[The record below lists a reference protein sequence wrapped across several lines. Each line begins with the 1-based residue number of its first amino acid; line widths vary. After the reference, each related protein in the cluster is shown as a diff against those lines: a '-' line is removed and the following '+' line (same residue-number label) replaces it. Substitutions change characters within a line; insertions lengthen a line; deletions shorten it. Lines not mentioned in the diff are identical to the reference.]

1 MSKGPTKAQQALTE
15 AREWVEASKEE
26 VKEREAA
33 LVEAQGQLVMHETI
47 YAILEKTLTRQSSAK
62 STTKKS
68 SKKSSKGGSKSA
80 RAQSLSG
87 VIQRTPKSKA
97 DDDNDDDGDGKGMG
111 GPLCQTC
118 GNFRQYQDHFKPSPN
133 YHEFDAGK
141 SSTSAAQPARGKSS
155 TNGGA
160 GSEADLGGERLDA
173 IRAASGE

>member
-1 MSKGPTKAQQALTE
+1 MNVKLITKALHILSLLSEEDVATVMNLRALSE
-15 AREWVEASKEE
+15 D
-26 VKEREAA
+26 ERE
-33 LVEAQGQLVMHETI
+33 LLITV
-47 YAILEKTLTRQSSAK
+47 LEPQKA
-62 STTKKS
+62 TTKRAG
-68 SKKSSKGGSKSA
+68 KKGSKGGSSKSP

-87 VIQRTPKSKA
+87 AIQRTPKSKV
-97 DDDNDDDGDGKGMG
+97 DDDDGDDDSDGKGMS
-111 GPLCQTC
+111 GPLCQAC

-141 SSTSAAQPARGKSS
+141 SSNSTAQPARGKSS